1 MLVWDSLKLTDFNDV
16 LFQLQFPLGL
26 YDCDEK
32 RTQDM
37 IKLLKDLTEKYVP
50 KIEGEI
56 VAEVF
61 LEVIFF
67 IYTSLHVIVLH
78 AHEYCDLRS
87 LPALWANSRLT
98 KLSINFG

>member
-16 LFQLQFPLGL
+16 LFQLQFLLGL

-61 LEVIFF
+61 FWRQFF
-67 IYTSLHVIVLH
+67 SF
-78 AHEYCDLRS
+78 
-87 LPALWANSRLT
+87 LPAFMS
-98 KLSINFG
+98 